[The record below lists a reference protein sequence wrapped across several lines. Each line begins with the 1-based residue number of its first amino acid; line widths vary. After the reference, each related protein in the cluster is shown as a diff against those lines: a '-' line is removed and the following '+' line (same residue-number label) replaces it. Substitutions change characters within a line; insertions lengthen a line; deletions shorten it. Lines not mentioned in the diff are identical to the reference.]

1 MKFNIR
7 LLAGLLLMLSTI
19 TTAQENPNSAE
30 FHARHNTNSPYYDGG
45 AQQYAVPQPVWA
57 DRWGAISADGIIGSL
72 GIAVDMPSKSKAEK
86 AAIAECQSKGGK
98 NCKVDISYYNQC
110 AAMIL
115 GDKNYNTS
123 SAATKEKAIELG
135 MRTCNKEG
143 DSNCRVYY
151 SGCSTAVRVN

>member
-30 FHARHNTNSPYYDGG
+30 FHARHNTNSPYYNDG

-57 DRWGAISADGIIGSL
+57 DRWGAIASDGNGTY
-72 GIAVDMPSKSKAEK
+72 GFVTDMRSKRRAEK
-86 AAIAECQSKGGK
+86 AAIEDCKKDGGGA
-98 NCKVDISYYNQC
+98 CSVRLAFFNQC
-110 AAMIL
+110 AVVMA
-115 GDKNYNTS
+115 GSKAAATA
-123 SAATKEKAIELG
+123 SAATKEEAVELG
-135 MRTCNKEG
+135 KKTCRENG
-143 DSNCRVYY
+143 DNACSVYW

>member
-57 DRWGAISADGIIGSL
+57 DRWGAIAADGNGVF
-72 GIAVDMPSKSKAEK
+72 GIVSDMTSKRKAQKSAIQECKNRGGGACDVDLA
-86 AAIAECQSKGGK
+86 
-98 NCKVDISYYNQC
+98 YYNQC
-110 AAMIL
+110 AAV
-115 GDKNYNTS
+115 GANSKNS
-123 SAATKEKAIELG
+123 FSFSAPTQKEAEDLAVGRCEKSTGEK
-135 MRTCNKEG
+135 CN
-143 DSNCRVYY
+143 VYY
-151 SGCSTAVRVN
+151 SGCSMPVRVN